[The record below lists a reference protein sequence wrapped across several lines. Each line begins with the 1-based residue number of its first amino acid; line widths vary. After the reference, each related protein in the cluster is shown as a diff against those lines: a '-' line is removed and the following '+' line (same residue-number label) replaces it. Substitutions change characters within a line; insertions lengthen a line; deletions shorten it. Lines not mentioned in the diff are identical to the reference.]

1 MTERTLMGLSEQ
13 KLEPMIDD
21 ITDPIINN
29 MLLSPKVDIRILD
42 QEVKHDEPSFIKK
55 SKRRK

>member
-1 MTERTLMGLSEQ
+1 MGLSEQ